1 MDIKE
6 VTCKTILSKSRLY
19 DADYSI
25 NPYRGCLH
33 TCVYC
38 YAPIFLREKRKWGNF
53 IDVKINAI
61 EILEKQL
68 NKIKSG
74 NILISSVTDP
84 YNPLE
89 RRYQLTR
96 KILEKLKDKD
106 FFVSILTKSNLV
118 LRDVDLLKQ
127 MKCEVGLT
135 ITTFNEEARIL
146 FEPNTVSSE
155 ERLKTLDELK
165 KQGIKTYIFFGPLL
179 PYISD
184 INLEKT
190 IEKFA
195 NIKPDR
201 IYVDKLNVKSQTQW
215 KKIENVLELN
225 YPQLLNQWKEVLF
238 SKNDYYS
245 KLKQRIIELFKSYD
259 LKYEFCY

>member
-6 VTCKTILSKSRLY
+6 VSCKTIINKSRLY
-19 DADYSI
+19 DTDYSI

-33 TCVYC
+33 ACVYC
-38 YAPIFLREKRKWGNF
+38 YSPYVLRERRKWGNF
-53 IDVKINAI
+53 IDVKINAP

-68 NKIKSG
+68 KKIKSG

-89 RRYQLTR
+89 RKYQITR

-127 MKCEVGLT
+127 MKSEVGVT
-135 ITTFNEEARIL
+135 ITTFNEEARKI
-146 FEPNTVSSE
+146 FEPNTISSE
-155 ERLKTLDELK
+155 ERLKALDELK
-165 KQGIKTYIFFGPLL
+165 KQEIRTYIFVGPLL

-184 INLEKT
+184 TNLEKT
-190 IEKFA
+190 IEKFESVR
-195 NIKPDR
+195 PDR
-201 IYVDKLNVKSQTQW
+201 IYVDKLNVKSSSQW
-215 KKIENVLELN
+215 KILEKILENH
-225 YPQLLNQWKEVLF
+225 YPQLLNQWKDVLF
-238 SKNDYYS
+238 SKNDYY
-245 KLKQRIIELFKSYD
+245 KDLKQRMIELFKNYD
-259 LKYEFCY
+259 IKYEFCY